1 MLLRKHQ
8 RRHRLFLDPH
18 ILVLFTQINL
28 YAVTSR
34 VVTAK
39 YGKTKS
45 GYKLFKTCQVYIG
58 ELQGQCV

>member
-28 YAVTSR
+28 YDVMSR

-39 YGKTKS
+39 YGKTNS
-45 GYKLFKTCQVYIG
+45 GCKRFKLAG
-58 ELQGQCV
+58 